1 MENIMKKWICA
12 VILCLITSANAVKA
26 QVTPPKPLKSQMSQ
40 FEGLIMKLSPY
51 LLNEADY
58 KDPKNQIA
66 IESILTE
73 MNKTLGTLQHDKS
86 VQKTT
91 MKFRFEVLAEGF
103 KDVEESFKAK
113 AVEYSYWNLKS
124 QLHQCSS
131 CHTEKQLGARI
142 YDDEVYKKSD
152 LFMQAEF
159 QFMLRNYEAAVK
171 KYVQIIE
178 KYKSGKVTNEN
189 LDRALKKV
197 GYYFVRIKKDDQ
209 ETLKTIEALK
219 SNKELPRYMLNH
231 LQKWADYL
239 KIKKYR
245 LLPEKSENLSVK
257 DMQKFV
263 DDRESIAQHFGLGQD
278 RFLVDQ
284 ETLIY
289 LHKVL
294 ESSSDQKLN
303 QWLYLWLAKFHN
315 NYKESLFDRTSEL
328 YLKECIAAD
337 AKTKIAKECEKEL
350 KEIKKENLN

>member
-1 MENIMKKWICA
+1 MKKWICT
-12 VILCLITSANAVKA
+12 VILSLVASANAQVK
-26 QVTPPKPLKSQMSQ
+26 PHMIQ
-40 FEGLIMKLSPY
+40 FEELLVKLSPY
-51 LLNEADY
+51 LLNEAEY

-66 IESILTE
+66 IESILTK

-86 VQKTT
+86 VQKST

-103 KDVEESFKAK
+103 KDVEQSFKTK

-142 YDDEVYKKSD
+142 YDDEIYKKSD

-171 KYVQIIE
+171 KYIQIIE
-178 KYKSGKVTNEN
+178 KYKSGQVSNEN
-189 LDRALKKV
+189 LDQALKKI
-197 GYYFVRIKKDDQ
+197 GYYFVRIKKNDP
-209 ETLKTIEALK
+209 ETLKTIEDFK

-231 LQKWADYL
+231 LQKWVDYL

-245 LLPEKSENLSVK
+245 LLPEKSESLSVTE
-257 DMQKFV
+257 MQKFV
-263 DDRESIAQHFGLGQD
+263 DDRESIAKHFGLGQD

-294 ESSSDQKLN
+294 DSSNDQKLN

-315 NYKESLFDRTSEL
+315 TYKESLFDTTSEL

-337 AKTKIAKECEKEL
+337 DKTKIAKECEKEL
-350 KEIKKENLN
+350 KIIKKENSN